1 MATLGIVEFFIFLL
15 HKYYTGLNIAGEKI
29 FADVHFTLFYTALF
43 NAVQSVIL
51 AFFVSRNSDRLWV
64 RTEYQD
70 LHHYVEIREEFEK
83 VDRELHWKE
92 YEAELSDSTSATR
105 VDAKA
110 AQEFEFNFTGMKR
123 LGKTICETFRH
134 PILSRK
140 HNTLLIQLR
149 YHELK
154 YHFIQTNGLPITLN
168 VSDYLK
174 RSEMQ
179 VLTKLIHI
187 SAFAWLLLTGG
198 ATLVYFL
205 MGITVFVTEG
215 DQSAVGSA
223 LTTIYFV
230 TLQLFVVI
238 SLLLY
243 HKMKWIFR
251 HIMHMK
257 LSSNGVSMKF
267 KTTNRRKENKE
278 IRSQNDLFWGGSPK
292 YITICIQFMQFG
304 YAVFLAILL
313 VFWKDINVEG
323 APVEAY
329 NFLLCAVI
337 TYSCFVAIMAHVIPR
352 FTLCSSMG
360 QLVNHQRLHE
370 TLARHRLE
378 DAQRKRQQEQEEVAI
393 YESTGWQHNM
403 NALLDDPLDFA
414 MKGVEQ
420 LFGYIN
426 PPKQPLRKLHKSS
439 PSTIDAKSNLMWE
452 LTQLETKD
460 LRDNLPIECQE
471 TLHEKEQK
479 IIDRR
484 NRRRSVSDGVASM
497 RMLMS
502 SSNSGA
508 VTTSNL
514 LQASDDSSIPDS
526 NVISRRARRKGPL
539 SRSASASASIEMM
552 RDHTKYEQSSKEITK
567 KTAVPLV
574 SRRNRRKTVSAQA
587 NISMMR
593 NVTIQEEA
601 STVGAED
608 LTPSASFP
616 SKKSLS
622 YPELHSISEG
632 EGISSIITNTILP
645 VKSGCGN
652 ELNITTEHN
661 ENSLGQSSV
670 PLDLS
675 LCTVDARVSD
685 DKSMDGKGTIM
696 TEKDDGDES
705 DDEDIPVV
713 DEAQRELAKAPI
725 PSKPKL
731 MDHVRSYFR
740 HRQYKIIS
748 SIFGTLTCFFV
759 VGMRLERML
768 IVTGFLID
776 SGDTWGFNLEVG
788 YWVETS
794 LLICFIL
801 VSSGIM
807 YLFRPGNVRDGRDRV
822 VFVTAAI
829 DIVLVSTCLILL
841 MVAESFR
848 CCSEPEAYNDNRARI
863 LAGEDYSSKI
873 VIACCPRWGS
883 RAYRGFG
890 NIEPFTSL
898 VALRIARFWI
908 AKRIVVFLDGVTGQ
922 KHFDVS
928 NPVNE
933 ASESLQNRHL
943 FDPLFDKKKHH
954 DEHHKKLNFNNER
967 GTVVELWKVA
977 LGLYPDIVEKHGE
990 FSGEL
995 LQAMLGIEILKNVIS
1010 TAPAPAMENHT
1021 SILKET
1027 STTPAETAQF
1037 SASLETSF
1045 RHDSQGPDV
1054 AVGRKLIRAQS
1065 QSILGDRRYSGL
1077 TPETQ
1082 SIILSGKVGQSVRT
1096 KNIGVAQHSSRDDFF
1111 HEHGCDKSS
1120 DVVFPAPLSML
1131 PEFEVVSEESV
1142 EDSEFLSQFVAPN
1155 SRLLRS
1161 MRRCDKKLLPLLNT
1175 WTTVDVVMTK
1185 HEIVYFDVADI
1196 DCIDSIASPD
1206 PFMKRMQNVR
1216 QALIATKGGQGLRLR
1231 DVAFGRRIV
1240 GRQELSL
1247 VESVHVTRVL
1257 PHEEIRSDECAIR
1270 CDTVDEF
1277 WKPREMT
1284 PPQPKEVRR
1293 IRWAKLKEDRIKIQT
1308 KHDTLYLRFYSDLDN
1323 MENNVDRVM
1332 NESETEGSLFKNNAY
1347 QWCQTIVRLCGSAQ
1361 LHQRM
1366 PHFGDDDFEE
1376 LRDYLIIVDV
1386 DGLDV
1391 RKGRVFKRNLFRKSV
1406 TIDTYDAPH
1415 VPYGSDDGV
1424 VALPLEMDKVALRRA
1439 SSFRSTLARVSGR
1452 DGRLKSYRPSRSAN
1466 EKDVDYPGEILSDEG
1481 EDE

>member
-70 LHHYVEIREEFEK
+70 LHHYVEIREEFERL
-83 VDRELHWKE
+83 DRELHWKE
-92 YEAELSDSTSATR
+92 YEAESSAVR
-105 VDAKA
+105 IDAKA
-110 AQEFEFNFTGMKR
+110 AQEFEFNLAGIKR
-123 LGKTICETFRH
+123 LGKTIYETFRH

-154 YHFIQTNGLPITLN
+154 YHFIHTNGLPITLN

-174 RSEMQ
+174 RSELQ

-205 MGITVFVTEG
+205 MGITVFVTDG

-230 TLQLFVVI
+230 ILQLFVVI

-257 LSSNGVSMKF
+257 LSSNGESMKF
-267 KTTNRRKENKE
+267 KTTTRRKVNKE
-278 IRSQNDLFWGGSPK
+278 IISQNDLFWGGSPK
-292 YITICIQFMQFG
+292 YITTCIQFMQFG

-329 NFLLCAVI
+329 DFLLCAAV

-360 QLVNHQRLHE
+360 QLVNHRRLQE

-378 DAQRKRQQEQEEVAI
+378 DAQRKRQQEQEEEAI
-393 YESTGWQHNM
+393 HESTGWEQNM
-403 NALLDDPLDFA
+403 NALLDDPLEFA

-426 PPKQPLRKLHKSS
+426 PPKQPSKKPYKLSA
-439 PSTIDAKSNLMWE
+439 STIDAKSNLMWE

-460 LRDNLPIECQE
+460 LRNNLPIESQE
-471 TLHEKEQK
+471 TLFDKEQK

-484 NRRRSVSDGVASM
+484 NRRRSVSDGVATM

-502 SSNSGA
+502 SSDLSA
-508 VTTSNL
+508 VTKSNVPR
-514 LQASDDSSIPDS
+514 ASDDSSIPDA
-526 NVISRRARRKGPL
+526 NVMLRKARRKGLL

-552 RDHTKYEQSSKEITK
+552 RDHNKYEQTSKEITEK
-567 KTAVPLV
+567 KTAAAFV

-593 NVTIQEEA
+593 NVTIEEEA
-601 STVGAED
+601 STAGLEKV
-608 LTPSASFP
+608 TSTASFP
-616 SKKSLS
+616 SKKSFS
-622 YPELHSISEG
+622 YPELHSIAEG
-632 EGISSIITNTILP
+632 EGLSNTTTKTNPP
-645 VKSGCGN
+645 VKADCGKEMN
-652 ELNITTEHN
+652 AAPRPND
-661 ENSLGQSSV
+661 NSLGQSGV
-670 PLDLS
+670 HVVFR
-675 LCTVDARVSD
+675 LCPVDARAGD
-685 DKSMDGKGTIM
+685 DKSTDGKGTIM

-705 DDEDIPVV
+705 DDEDIPDV
-713 DEAQRELAKAPI
+713 DEAQRELAKAQPA
-725 PSKPKL
+725 PKPKV
-731 MDHVRSYFR
+731 MDHVRSFFR

-768 IVTGFLID
+768 IVTGLLID
-776 SGDTWGFNLEVG
+776 SGDTWGFTLEVG

-794 LLICFIL
+794 LLICFFLI
-801 VSSGIM
+801 SSGIL
-807 YLFRPGNVRDGRDRV
+807 YLFRPGNILDGRDRV
-822 VFVTAAI
+822 VFVTAAL
-829 DIVLVSTCLILL
+829 DVVLVSTCLILL
-841 MVAESFR
+841 MVAESVR
-848 CCSEPEAYNDNRARI
+848 CCSEPEVYNDDHARD
-863 LAGEDYSSKI
+863 LAGVDYSIEI
-873 VIACCPRWGS
+873 VTACCPRWGT
-883 RAYRGFG
+883 REHGGFG

-898 VALRIARFWI
+898 IALRIARFWV
-908 AKRIVVFLDGVTGQ
+908 AKRIVMYLDTITGQ
-922 KHFDVS
+922 HRTDMS
-928 NPVNE
+928 NAGDN
-933 ASESLQNRHL
+933 ASESLQSRHL

-954 DEHHKKLNFNNER
+954 DEHHKKLNFNNEK

-977 LGLYPDIVEKHGE
+977 LELYPDIVEKHGE

-995 LQAMLGIEILKNVIS
+995 LQAMLGIEILKNVTPS
-1010 TAPAPAMENHT
+1010 APAPAREILPDNHNEI
-1021 SILKET
+1021 SII
-1027 STTPAETAQF
+1027 PAETAQLT
-1037 SASLETSF
+1037 SSRETSF
-1045 RHDSQGPDV
+1045 RHHLQNPNV
-1054 AVGRKLIRAQS
+1054 AVSRKLISGQS
-1065 QSILGDRRYSGL
+1065 QSIIGDRRYVGL
-1077 TPETQ
+1077 TPEAQ
-1082 SIILSGKVGQSVRT
+1082 SIILSGKVGQSVRSKIVGT
-1096 KNIGVAQHSSRDDFF
+1096 AQYSSRDDSF
-1111 HEHGCDKSS
+1111 HEHGREQSS
-1120 DVVFPAPLSML
+1120 ELVFPSQLNTT
-1131 PEFEVVSEESV
+1131 PEFEVITEEAV

-1196 DCIDSIASPD
+1196 DCIDSITYPD
-1206 PFMKRMQNVR
+1206 PSMKRIQNVR

-1231 DVAFGRRIV
+1231 DVAFGRRVV

-1247 VESVHVTRVL
+1247 VESVYVTRVL
-1257 PHEEIRSDECAIR
+1257 PHEEIRPDECAIR
-1270 CDTVDEF
+1270 SDALDDEF
-1277 WKPREMT
+1277 WKPRESSLS
-1284 PPQPKEVRR
+1284 PARDVRH
-1293 IRWAKLKEDRIKIQT
+1293 IRWATLKEDRIKIQT

-1323 MENNVDRVM
+1323 MENNVDRVL
-1332 NESETEGSLFKNNAY
+1332 NESETEGSIFKNNAY
-1347 QWCQTIVRLCGSAQ
+1347 QWCQTIARLCGSEQ

-1391 RKGRVFKRNLFRKSV
+1391 RKGRIFRRNHFRNSV
-1406 TIDTYDAPH
+1406 TIDNYVAPH

-1424 VALPLEMDKVALRRA
+1424 VELPADMEKVAFRRA
-1439 SSFRSTLARVSGR
+1439 SSFRTTLARVSGR
-1452 DGRLKSYRPSRSAN
+1452 DKLKLHRRSRSVN
-1466 EKDVDYPGEILSDEG
+1466 ERDVDNPGEILSDEG